1 MKSRVR
7 FFVSSFILYA
17 IGFLLWHN
25 WILTTKEIAEMI
37 FIGTLSSLIYALNID
52 RIRRL
57 ITRIVEKVVTK

>member
-17 IGFLLWHN
+17 ITFLIWHK
-25 WILTTKEIAEMI
+25 WTLTTKEIAEMI
-37 FIGTLSSLIYALNID
+37 FIGTLVSLIPALVMN
-52 RIRRL
+52 RMTRL